1 MSSNNTNRQRST
13 SKSACIRGCGSTVDC
28 PIWKQLEQIGS
39 SSTKNSFEST
49 SESLSACGELEEAV
63 QSCPG
68 CMQQLDEINSAELP
82 WWEDARSSWLESDLP
97 ESVSSE
103 SSFVTIE
110 IQSEPLLDDP
120 IDVQRISVDF
130 LSPAT
135 HPELLGR
142 IGRYDVERVIGV
154 GGMGIVLKAYDSEL
168 HRVVAIKVLA
178 EHLANNSS
186 ARKRF
191 AREAQ
196 AAAAV
201 VHANVIPIFNVETDG
216 KHPFLVMQCVSGG
229 SLQSKVDAHGP
240 LSVAEALRIIKQTA
254 SGLAAAHQQG
264 LVHRDVKPANILLE
278 ENVDRVLLSD
288 FGLARAVD
296 DASFTRTGV
305 VVGTPHYMSPEQA
318 NGDAVQCESDQFSLG
333 SVVYFMLTGHPP
345 FRAQTAMGVLNRICH
360 SNHRPLSQ
368 LNESVPLEVS
378 QLVDRLMAKD
388 PSKRFG
394 SVVEV
399 EHEADRL
406 LAALQ
411 SGKLRLQTPPIA
423 FAKWMNWT
431 SLQRSFIGVLLLAM
445 VFGFVAWKFNGI
457 SHNSVDERGDVSA
470 NQNGERNPSDGHGAM
485 TVREFESARRQL
497 LQLEDEWA
505 VNENELYS
513 AQLQLQSMKRDWE
526 RASISPNWD
535 LHFESQVEAVD
546 AQINA
551 TKLNWSER

>member
-1 MSSNNTNRQRST
+1 MFSNNTNRDRSA
-13 SKSACIRGCGSTVDC
+13 SKAACMRGCSSTVEC
-28 PIWKQLEQIGS
+28 PVWKQLERIS
-39 SSTKNSFEST
+39 HSTAMTSNENT
-49 SESLSACGELEEAV
+49 SENRELEAAV

-68 CMQQLDEINSAELP
+68 CAQQLAAIDSAELP

-120 IDVQRISVDF
+120 IDVQRVSVDF
-130 LSPAT
+130 LSPAS

-154 GGMGIVLKAYDSEL
+154 GGMGIVLKAYDGEL

-229 SLQSKVDAHGP
+229 SLQSKVEAHGP

-254 SGLAAAHQQG
+254 AGLAAAHQQG

-360 SNHRPLSQ
+360 SNHRPLAEI
-368 LNESVPLEVS
+368 NENVPLEVS
-378 QLVDRLMAKD
+378 QLVDRLMAKE
-388 PSKRFG
+388 PSKRF
-394 SVVEV
+394 SSASEV
-399 EHEADRL
+399 EQEADRL

-411 SGKLRLQTPPIA
+411 SGKLRLQTRPTA
-423 FAKWMNWT
+423 LASWLNSS
-431 SLQRSFIGVLLLAM
+431 SLRRSFIGILVVA
-445 VFGFVAWKFNGI
+445 VVVGFAAWKLNGGAD
-457 SHNSVDERGDVSA
+457 NSGNKLGDVST
-470 NQNGERNPSDGHGAM
+470 NQNDERQSSEGPGAM
-485 TVREFESARRQL
+485 TVRELEATRRQL

-505 VNENELYS
+505 ANKSELYT
-513 AQLQLQSMKRDWE
+513 AQLQLQSMKREWE
-526 RASISPNWD
+526 RASSSPRVD
-535 LHFESQVEAVD
+535 LQFESQIEALDV
-546 AQINA
+546 QLNA
-551 TKLNWSER
+551 TKLEWSER

>member
-1 MSSNNTNRQRST
+1 MFSNNTNRDRST
-13 SKSACIRGCGSTVDC
+13 TKFKCVQGCSSTHEC
-28 PIWKQLEQIGS
+28 PIWKQLRQSGQ
-39 SSTKNSFEST
+39 ST
-49 SESLSACGELEEAV
+49 SEDRELEEAL
-63 QSCPG
+63 QSCSG
-68 CMQQLDEINSAELP
+68 CAQQLAAIDSAELP

-110 IQSEPLLDDP
+110 IQSEPLDDAP
-120 IDVQRISVDF
+120 IDIQRISVDF

-229 SLQSKVDAHGP
+229 SLQSKVDANGP

-360 SNHRPLSQ
+360 SNHRPLAEI
-368 LNESVPLEVS
+368 NENVPLEVS
-378 QLVDRLMAKD
+378 QLVDRLMAKE
-388 PSKRFG
+388 PSKRF
-394 SVVEV
+394 SSAAEV

-411 SGKLRLQTPPIA
+411 SGKLRLQTRPTA
-423 FAKWMNWT
+423 LASWMNSN
-431 SLQRSFIGVLLLAM
+431 SLQRSFIGVILLAI
-445 VFGFVAWKFNGI
+445 VVGFVGWKFSNGAG
-457 SHNSVDERGDVSA
+457 NSGNKLGDVST
-470 NQNGERNPSDGHGAM
+470 NRNDERKSFGGQGAM
-485 TVREFESARRQL
+485 TVREFEAAKRQL

-513 AQLQLQSMKRDWE
+513 AQLQLQSMKKEWE
-526 RASISPNWD
+526 RASSSPSLD
-535 LHFESQVEAVD
+535 SQFDSQIEALD
-546 AQINA
+546 TQINA

>member
-1 MSSNNTNRQRST
+1 MFSNNTNRDRST
-13 SKSACIRGCGSTVDC
+13 SKPACMRGCNSTVEC
-28 PIWKQLEQIGS
+28 PVWKQLERIS
-39 SSTKNSFEST
+39 HSNDKTL
-49 SESLSACGELEEAV
+49 SEATLDNQHLEMTV
-63 QSCPG
+63 QSCQG
-68 CMQQLDEINSAELP
+68 CAQQLAAIDCEELS

-110 IQSEPLLDDP
+110 VQSEPLLDDP

-130 LSPAT
+130 LSPAS

-154 GGMGIVLKAYDSEL
+154 GGMGIVLKAYDGEL

-254 SGLAAAHQQG
+254 AGLAAAHQQG

-318 NGDAVQCESDQFSLG
+318 NGDAIQCASDQFSLG

-360 SNHRPLSQ
+360 SNHRPLVEI
-368 LNESVPLEVS
+368 NESVPLEVS
-378 QLVDRLMAKD
+378 QLVDRLMAKE
-388 PSKRFG
+388 PSKRF
-394 SVVEV
+394 SSAAEV

-411 SGKLRLQTPPIA
+411 SGKLSLQTRPTA
-423 FAKWMNWT
+423 LASWLNAT
-431 SLQRSFIGVLLLAM
+431 LLRRSFVGALLLG
-445 VFGFVAWKFNGI
+445 VVIGFAAWKLN
-457 SHNSVDERGDVSA
+457 NSEGSDGDTRGDASTSQGFE
-470 NQNGERNPSDGHGAM
+470 NKSSSGQGAM
-485 TVREFESARRQL
+485 TVREFEAAKRKL
-497 LQLEDEWA
+497 LQLENEWA
-505 VNENELYS
+505 LNENELYS
-513 AQLQLQSMKRDWE
+513 AQLQLQSMKREWE
-526 RASISPNWD
+526 RASSSLQMD
-535 LHFESQVEAVD
+535 SQFDSQIEAID